1 MTSSRKAPTYLVPV
15 DFSQSSN
22 AALDAAVAMA
32 RTDKARL
39 VLVHVVSTAFMFPL
53 KTGFAE
59 IFTRLDRRARD
70 SMAGLLR
77 RRRLRPWRTLVL
89 SGVNAGDVIAAT
101 AKKYRATMIIMASH
115 GKTDFERWTLGSVAE
130 RTVRNAACPVLIVK
144 SRRQPASNLLLVP
157 FDFSR
162 SAARAL
168 RRAIALARGE
178 AKRLAIV
185 HIVPPVV
192 NMKAVAGAIRGQVEA
207 IMRRHGF
214 QRSDYRLLVLE
225 RPDAGRALANLAR
238 RLKASLIVMGSSGRS
253 GLARVLL
260 GSVAERTLRYAACP
274 VLIVK
279 GGARG

>member
-1 MTSSRKAPTYLVPV
+1 MNSSRNAPTYLVPV
-15 DFSQSSN
+15 DFSKPSN
-22 AALDAAVAMA
+22 AALDTAVAMA
-32 RTDKARL
+32 RSDKARI

-53 KTGFAE
+53 EAGFAE
-59 IFTRLDRRARD
+59 IFTRLEKNARD
-70 SMAGLLR
+70 SMAKLLR
-77 RRRLRPWRTLVL
+77 RKRLRPWRALVL
-89 SGVNAGDVIAAT
+89 SGVNAGDVIAEA
-101 AKKYRATMIIMASH
+101 AKKQRATMIVMASH
-115 GKTDFERWTLGSVAE
+115 GRTGFARWTLGSVAE

-144 SRRQPASNLLLVP
+144 RRRAPASRLLLVP

-168 RRAIALARGE
+168 KHAIALARGE

-192 NMKAVAGAIRGQVEA
+192 NMRAVAGAIRGQVEA

-214 QRSDYRLLVLE
+214 KRSDYRLLVLE

-253 GLARVLL
+253 GVARMLL
-260 GSVAERTLRYAACP
+260 GSVAERTLRYAECP

-279 GGARG
+279 GGARP